1 MTLTRMTLTRMTLT
15 RMTLTRRG
23 VIALGAVPLSA
34 VAGALLGAEEL
45 VLAAL
50 ALVTILVSGVVQSA
64 SRARRS
70 RGNWRMSVAFPASEA
85 EVGSRLDMT
94 VTLAVAGRGGDT
106 AVWLED
112 PQDSWGSV
120 RRGDQ
125 APVRRPL
132 APNPSL
138 VLRIAHLESG
148 GAVELRFPAPT
159 DARGVYKLRGM
170 RLWSFDTFG
179 LVARQVAVGPSATIT
194 VHPVPLLVD
203 VADDVLRGRRDAD
216 EGQSV
221 PRLVTAGGDTSGDF
235 SGLRPYVPGDRLRLL
250 YWPALAR
257 SGELMV
263 RDFEDAGLPRVQ
275 VVADVRPL
283 VGELGSER
291 VLATVAGVGLQ
302 VLAHGSVL
310 ELSTTAGERVA
321 LGPGPLGPV
330 SLLRAIASFEVPHAC
345 RRLGGGAGTAERG
358 SCRSGVAPK
367 GGRCRGMR
375 WSSPLRTA
383 CAPSRARWG
392 SLTWCSRPRHDDHSG
407 HTTAAGPT
415 TSRQRAGNARRTT
428 PA

>member
-1 MTLTRMTLTRMTLT
+1 M
-15 RMTLTRRG
+15 
-23 VIALGAVPLSA
+23 
-34 VAGALLGAEEL
+34 
-45 VLAAL
+45 
-50 ALVTILVSGVVQSA
+50 
-64 SRARRS
+64 
-70 RGNWRMSVAFPASEA
+70 
-85 EVGSRLDMT
+85 
-94 VTLAVAGRGGDT
+94 
-106 AVWLED
+106 
-112 PQDSWGSV
+112 
-120 RRGDQ
+120 
-125 APVRRPL
+125 
-132 APNPSL
+132 
-138 VLRIAHLESG
+138 
-148 GAVELRFPAPT
+148 
-159 DARGVYKLRGM
+159 YKLRGM

-330 SLLRAIASFEVPHAC
+330 SLLRAIASFEVPHAS
-345 RRLGGGAGTAERG
+345 A
-358 SCRSGVAPK
+358 
-367 GGRCRGMR
+367 
-375 WSSPLRTA
+375 
-383 CAPSRARWG
+383 ARWWRRHHG
-392 SLTWCSRPRHDDHSG
+392 TRLVPLGRGTEGRPMSG
-407 HTTAAGPT
+407 NALVVTTADGV
-415 TSRQRAGNARRTT
+415 RALPGTLGFAHVVLA
-428 PA
+428 PAP